1 MNTYAIAV
9 DRESYNGKQ
18 WTEFVECEDEYTKD
32 LNQAMVFYNL
42 EDASLQCEEGEYV
55 VELKEDETGNFIGF
69 EKIIVDANA

>member
-18 WTEFVECEDEYTKD
+18 WTEFVESEDAYTKD
-32 LNQAMVFYNL
+32 FNQAMEFYIL
-42 EDASLQCEEGEYV
+42 EYASLQCEEGEYV
-55 VELKEDETGNFIGF
+55 VELKEDEAGNFTGF